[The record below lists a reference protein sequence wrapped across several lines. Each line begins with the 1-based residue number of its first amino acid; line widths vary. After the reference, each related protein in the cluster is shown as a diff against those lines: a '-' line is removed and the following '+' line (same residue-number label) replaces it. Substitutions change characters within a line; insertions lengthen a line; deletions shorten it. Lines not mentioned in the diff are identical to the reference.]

1 MKLTSFD
8 ALLHLGDY
16 DYECSPD
23 KYFNT
28 VLDKSRKYQ
37 FMGVIGNHDAK
48 HECSDSEAERFKNN
62 VYNEMTSSKNSR
74 VKCEFSSSKFM
85 WSCVY
90 KNMVN
95 YDNII
100 IIIVTFFIIK

>member
-1 MKLTSFD
+1 MELKSFD

-16 DYECSPD
+16 DYHCKPD
-23 KYFNT
+23 LYFKEILN
-28 VLDKSRKYQ
+28 SNRKYQ

-48 HECSDSEAERFKNN
+48 GQCTDEVGRRFLNN
-62 VYNEMTSSKNSR
+62 VHYAMVSEKNHET
-74 VKCEFSSSKFM
+74 KCEFSESRFM

-95 YDNII
+95 
-100 IIIVTFFIIK
+100 